1 MIILAKPSHIPET
14 IMQFWR
20 SNPTEYTKEDIH
32 HLEPE
37 SENAVLLKYLL
48 ENGFAKLTIK
58 LNGQE
63 ICSFNGQTETDAN
76 INLGTLT
83 VKRNG
88 ESMGTYN
95 GSENKD
101 INVNLGTLTVQKN
114 GSSVGTYNG
123 SSNKTINVTVPV
135 ITYGTGN
142 PSGGNNGDV
151 YMRHQ

>member
-1 MIILAKPSHIPET
+1 
-14 IMQFWR
+14 
-20 SNPTEYTKEDIH
+20 
-32 HLEPE
+32 
-37 SENAVLLKYLL
+37 
-48 ENGFAKLTIK
+48 
-58 LNGQE
+58 
-63 ICSFNGQTETDAN
+63 
-76 INLGTLT
+76 
-83 VKRNG
+83 
-88 ESMGTYN
+88 MGTYN

-151 YMRHQ
+151 YMRYQ